1 MPYVPEHWQINE
13 AALHEPKIAI
23 FGGKDGLDVYRKLFA
38 QLARFTWKP
47 SYVFTEALPPQHERM
62 AEVAASYRFNL
73 KKSDDFIQVFAPR
86 KNT

>member
-1 MPYVPEHWQINE
+1 MPYVPEHWKINE

-47 SYVFTEALPPQHERM
+47 RYVLTEALPPQHDNLVG
-62 AEVAASYRFNL
+62 VAAERGFSLRQ
-73 KKSDDFIQVFAPR
+73 SDDFIQVFEPA
-86 KNT
+86 N